1 MDVLLGV
8 TTATLI
14 AAVSAAGTIGAFVAY
29 VYYLRRSGGE
39 NAREEALALAETRGA
54 IITDLQAQLR
64 SVQRERERAERA
76 YETRIKEL
84 ERALA
89 AAKAESREQA
99 YQMQRFYTA
108 AFAGFARR
116 RTSRPRGRPAQR
128 GRRPYAYKGT
138 PRRRAAGRVDPRPFD
153 DPQSSPGRTRTC
165 NPPVNSRLDRGDDR
179 RKPHA
184 YVVSPPLGC
193 PGIT

>member
-1 MDVLLGV
+1 MDLLLGV

-14 AAVSAAGTIGAFVAY
+14 AAISAAATVGAFVAY
-29 VYYLRRSGGE
+29 VYYLRRSGVE

-76 YETRIKEL
+76 YEKRIKEL

-89 AAKAESREQA
+89 AANAESRDQA

-108 AFAGFARR
+108 VFADLLGGVRRDLELVPPDVDAALARIR
-116 RTSRPRGRPAQR
+116 ELLADERPA
-128 GRRPYAYKGT
+128 A
-138 PRRRAAGRVDPRPFD
+138 
-153 DPQSSPGRTRTC
+153 
-165 NPPVNSRLDRGDDR
+165 
-179 RKPHA
+179 
-184 YVVSPPLGC
+184 
-193 PGIT
+193 